1 MPVMI
6 FCVGPRDLIVAVQ
19 SASELHKLVMRP
31 ETMEDELVREE
42 GVGLG
47 EEDDNDSS
55 SSTVDDGDKVV
66 VAAVV
71 VVVVVVVIVAA
82 ESVAAVVVVVVM
94 GHLGNAQPSSGFRLK

>member
-82 ESVAAVVVVVVM
+82 ESVAAVVVVVVV
-94 GHLGNAQPSSGFRLK
+94 GHSGKSQLSPGLRLK